1 MLWLVFGE
9 INYNA
14 LPCCLK
20 IILER
25 STRPGILSDCSD
37 EQIAQVTAFDRVL
50 HLYKKQA
57 WHDALTLLTALI
69 EKADFK

>member
-25 STRPGILSDCSD
+25 STRPS
-37 EQIAQVTAFDRVL
+37 
-50 HLYKKQA
+50 K
-57 WHDALTLLTALI
+57 TALI
-69 EKADFK
+69 EEAEEGGATTVILNTFVKR